1 MDLSI
6 IIAHYDPGNHPDCV
20 QSFHE
25 TIKKIFEQK
34 ESFSIEII
42 IADDGSPPHSEI
54 LQNYSDTRSESG
66 KLIYHLRGSKLQK
79 YLEQLNLPEGFISN
93 WIYLPKE
100 KPQMGKA
107 RLGNAAIELAKADN
121 ILFLDDDNYFIS
133 ENTIS
138 VIMEILMEYHL
149 VFGQIKDS
157 NGRLRPFSSNRVQGT
172 TFAVKKNIMKSCG
185 GFGDWTEKVSSGV
198 DSDIWWKLYHYF
210 QKHPKLK
217 ACYTSKVQTL
227 DSCSKRW
234 KPHIRQL
241 LRHRAVRREFEKIH
255 GCPNY
260 RSARKNPSR
269 VKTLWMENLL

>member
-6 IIAHYDPGNHPDCV
+6 VIAHYDPGNHPDCV

-25 TIKKIFEQK
+25 TINKILEQK
-34 ESFSIEII
+34 ESFSVEII
-42 IADDGSPPHSEI
+42 VADDGSPPHSDI
-54 LQNYSDTRSESG
+54 MQNHSDTHSENG
-66 KLIYHLRGSKLQK
+66 RQIYLLRDSKLQEWLK
-79 YLEQLNLPEGFISN
+79 KINLPEDCISN

-107 RLGNAAIELAKADN
+107 RLGNAAIEFAQADN

-138 VIMEILMEYHL
+138 SILELLTAYHL

-157 NGRLRPFSSNRVQGT
+157 NGSLRPFTSNRVQGT
-172 TFAVKKNIMKSCG
+172 TFAVKKNIMTSCG

-210 QKHPKLK
+210 QEHTKLK
-217 ACYTSKVQTL
+217 ACYTSKIQTL

-234 KPHIRQL
+234 KPHISQL
-241 LRHRAVRREFEKIH
+241 LRHRAVRKEFEKMH

-260 RSARKNPSR
+260 RSAKRNPSR
-269 VKTLWMENLL
+269 VKSLWLENLS